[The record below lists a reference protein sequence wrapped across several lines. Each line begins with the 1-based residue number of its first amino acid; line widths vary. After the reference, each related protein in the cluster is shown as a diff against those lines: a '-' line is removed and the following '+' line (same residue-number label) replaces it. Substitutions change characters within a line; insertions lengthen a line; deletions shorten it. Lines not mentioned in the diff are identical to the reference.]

1 MKFDK
6 FIYKQKI
13 KDIPKELL
21 PREKALKYGI
31 SSLSDSELLAL
42 SLGKGTKELN
52 VLGLSS
58 KLLSGKT
65 LKDFKNITFEELIKI
80 KGIGEAK
87 ALQILSI
94 IEIAKRIENEEEKI
108 VFSKPEDVFDYVK
121 YLSKERQEKLIA
133 LYTNTSNE
141 LLGEEVI
148 AVGSLNVLR
157 VLPRDIFFPAIN
169 LNAYGIILVHN
180 HPNGYAKP
188 SKEDIEFTKKIQ
200 ELAVQLGFEV
210 LDHIIVGKK
219 DFYSFNQHNLIWK
232 FLNFE
237 YIT

>member
-1 MKFDK
+1 MKVMKFDK

-180 HPNGYAKP
+180 HPNGYSKP

-200 ELAVQLGFEV
+200 ELAIQLGFEV

-219 DFYSFNQHNLIWK
+219 DFYSFNQHNLI
-232 FLNFE
+232 
-237 YIT
+237 